1 MATKRHTKRTQGT
14 SRNRSSRL
22 YDDVLA
28 LASTLMRDR
37 QEIGGRRLK
46 ELSSSVRDMAQSLP
60 EMPNLTSYVGTTADS
75 LTDIADYISSS
86 DIEKI
91 ASDANQFARR
101 HPMMTVGI
109 AAAAGLAAMT
119 YFRSG
124 PARRTKGGVKRASG
138 RWTRATRKSVSAGE
152 GRKSVNGA
160 GRAAHA

>member
-46 ELSSSVRDMAQSLP
+46 ELSSSVRGMAQSLP

-86 DIEKI
+86 DIETDRERRQSVRT
-91 ASDANQFARR
+91 ASSDDDDGHCCR
-101 HPMMTVGI
+101 
-109 AAAAGLAAMT
+109 
-119 YFRSG
+119 
-124 PARRTKGGVKRASG
+124 
-138 RWTRATRKSVSAGE
+138 
-152 GRKSVNGA
+152 
-160 GRAAHA
+160 GRARCDDLLQVRDCAPRPKVA